1 MAERKCKMMNLDSII
16 VKVRTGDAFL
26 SRRFGTNYLI
36 KNFQLSLKLMK
47 FKNVGLIFSFL
58 RMLKFILIYILP
70 KRLQYFLLKKF
81 TRNL

>member
-1 MAERKCKMMNLDSII
+1 MAERKCKMKNLDSVL

-26 SRRFGTNYLI
+26 SRRFGTNHLL

-58 RMLKFILIYILP
+58 RMLKFIFIYILP
-70 KRLQYFLLKKF
+70 RKLQYFLLKKYN
-81 TRNL
+81 RNY

>member
-1 MAERKCKMMNLDSII
+1 MAERKCKMMNLDSVL
-16 VKVRTGDAFL
+16 VKVRTGDPFL

-47 FKNVGLIFSFL
+47 FKNVGIIFSFL

-70 KRLQYFLLKKF
+70 KSLQYFLLKKY